1 MLKSIWTLKSTP
13 PQVMTNMSNEFFLV
27 YFEIILSL
35 DKKYH
40 GKVSHIKAP
49 NDIIFPGFRSIGR
62 QRALF

>member
-1 MLKSIWTLKSTP
+1 
-13 PQVMTNMSNEFFLV
+13 MTNMSNEFFLV

-35 DKKYH
+35 GKKYH